1 MTDKGFRASIAS
13 GIICPLRFMVRNR
26 TSSQR
31 KPVSV
36 VTWMAVCWLGL
47 IVGGSVAQAPTAH
60 VRVIVRD
67 ENGKALSGVRITE
80 SAAGAVAG
88 AALSTDTNGTA
99 TVECPRITRCTIE
112 VALSGYL
119 TVQHAI
125 EPTDVAEGAT
135 IDITLAPGQQDRQD
149 VTVQADNSGPLVE
162 TENSQTTLKVE
173 DTKLTPLRPA
183 TLLDTLPLVPGVAR
197 TPDGRITIAGADEAH
212 STLLINSV
220 NVTDPATGGFG
231 LSVPVDS
238 VDMVKVSLSPY
249 LAQYGSFTAG
259 VVSAETRRGG
269 DKWKFDLNDPLPE
282 FRIRSG
288 HLEGLRSATP
298 RVDMGGPLI
307 ANRLYL
313 LEGTEYLVNK
323 AEVRT
328 LPFPMNQIRSDAI
341 NSFTQIDT
349 NIDAKQTITASL
361 HFAPHRLQYANLNY
375 FDPEPVT
382 PNADYQEDT
391 GTVLH
396 RWALGEGLLTS
407 TFSGT
412 RVAANVTPQ
421 AVGEMVLTPV
431 GDRGSYFAQGMREA
445 TRFQWME
452 TWTSGQIEW
461 HGKHTIGA
469 GSVLAHAED
478 EGGLTGSTTLIEDA
492 SGNLLRRIDFT
503 PRGKFDLSDLEP
515 AVYLQDHWSVN
526 RALAI
531 DGGMRA
537 EAQTVTYTR
546 RFAPRTGFTITPET
560 SGRSV
565 FRGGIGIFY
574 NDVPLNTYAFAQ
586 YPEQVITTYDGKGK
600 ITDGPRTYINLTGEQ
615 ARSKFP
621 FISQRQV
628 SGNFAPYSIAW
639 NVEAQRTFG
648 SRYSLR
654 ARYLH
659 SDLFDQ
665 ILLQPVTS
673 AQQSAMVLGSGGS
686 SRFRQWDLTA
696 CMGTTSA
703 RQFFFSYV
711 RQTAAGDQTD
721 AANYLGDLPFAII
734 RSRITASNPG
744 EIPNRFLFWGVSA
757 LPWRMRIAPRIEWRN
772 GFPYQPTDALQDY
785 VDFSSY
791 TQPRFPAYFTGDARV
806 SKDVNID
813 PKHGVRLSVTGI
825 NLTNHT
831 NPLQVHSN
839 SGDPQYGTFFGN
851 YGRHFLLDFDVL
863 F

>member
-1 MTDKGFRASIAS
+1 MLIIGGAIAQS
-13 GIICPLRFMVRNR
+13 
-26 TSSQR
+26 
-31 KPVSV
+31 
-36 VTWMAVCWLGL
+36 
-47 IVGGSVAQAPTAH
+47 PTAH
-60 VRVIVRD
+60 VRVTVQD
-67 ENGKALSGVRITE
+67 QNGKALRGVRITV
-80 SAAGAVAG
+80 SDAGLAAGTVTITDAV
-88 AALSTDTNGTA
+88 GTA
-99 TVECPRITRCTIE
+99 TVECPLATRCVIE
-112 VALSGYL
+112 LVLSGYL
-119 TVQHAI
+119 TAQHTI
-125 EPTDVAEGAT
+125 EANDVAKGAT
-135 IDITLAPGQQDRQD
+135 IDITLAPAPQDRQD
-149 VTVQADNSGPLVE
+149 VTVQADTSGPLIE
-162 TENSQTTLKVE
+162 TENSQTELKVE

-298 RVDMGGPLI
+298 RVDFGGPLI

-313 LEGTEYLVNK
+313 LEGTEYLLNK
-323 AEVRT
+323 SEVRT
-328 LPFPMNQIRSDAI
+328 LPFPMNQVRSEAI
-341 NSFTQIDT
+341 NSFTQFDA
-349 NIDAKQTITASL
+349 NIDAKQTVTGSL

-382 PNADYQEDT
+382 PNADDQEDT
-391 GTVLH
+391 GTLLYRRAVG
-396 RWALGEGLLTS
+396 AGLLTS

-412 RVAANVTPQ
+412 RVAANVMPQ
-421 AVGEMVLTPV
+421 SVGEMILTPV
-431 GDRGSYFAQGMREA
+431 GNRGTYFAQGMREA
-445 TRFQWME
+445 TRFQWIE
-452 TWTSGQIEW
+452 TWTSGQIDW
-461 HGKHTIGA
+461 YGKHTIGA

-492 SGNLLRRIDFT
+492 SGNLVRRIEFT
-503 PRGKFDLSDLEP
+503 PHGRFDLSDFEP
-515 AVYLQDHWSVN
+515 AVYLQDHWWVN
-526 RALAI
+526 RAFAI

-546 RFAPRTGFTITPET
+546 RYAPRMGFTVTPET

-565 FRGGIGIFY
+565 LRGGIGVFY
-574 NDVPLNTYAFAQ
+574 NEVPLNTYAFAQ
-586 YPEQVITTYDGKGK
+586 YPQQVITTYDGRGN
-600 ITDGPRTYINLTGEQ
+600 ITDGPRTYVNLTGEQ
-615 ARSKFP
+615 ARSEFP
-621 FISQRQV
+621 FISQKQV

-639 NVEAQRTFG
+639 NGEAQRTFG

-659 SDLFDQ
+659 SDVFEQ

-686 SRFRQWDLTA
+686 SRLRQWDLTA
-696 CMGTTSA
+696 SMGTSSA
-703 RQFFFSYV
+703 RQFFLSYV
-711 RQTAAGDQTD
+711 RQTATGDQTD
-721 AANYLGDLPFAII
+721 AASYLGDFPMAVI
-734 RSRITASNPG
+734 RSRIKASNPG
-744 EIPNRFLFWGVSA
+744 EIPNRFLFWGNSV
-757 LPWRMRIAPRIEWRN
+757 LPWRMRIAPSIEWRN
-772 GFPYQPTDALQDY
+772 GFPYQPTDALQNY
-785 VDFSSY
+785 VDFSAY
-791 TQPRFPAYFTGDARV
+791 VQPRFPAYFTADTRV
-806 SKDVNID
+806 SKDINVD
-813 PKHGVRLSVTGI
+813 PKHAVRLSVTGI
-825 NLTNHT
+825 NLTNHS

-839 SGDPQYGTFFGN
+839 LGDPQYGKFFGN